1 MLPRRLLDSVRLVLL
16 HGLRVVRLG
25 AHLPLGQRLE
35 RRRAVRQGAR
45 DVGLAVLAAPGRA
58 STPRRHGRLRQR
70 TRHVRPAVLAAP
82 ASPRRRRDRRSG
94 HPQGA
99 EAVGDGVGRQRVS
112 SSRYLA
118 ARRGF
123 DHLREV
129 CEAICVVVDALRQ
142 RASVV
147 RTLTRFPRI
156 RDEFRLR
163 RLRWVYAK
171 NFIIYGL
178 PTAAQ
183 QVRPR
188 SPLCSMARLPT
199 QVQPRGPLCCFRPTS
214 PHGCYR
220 LILSKRSARC
230 APYVQPNFGSQIC
243 L

>member
-1 MLPRRLLDSVRLVLL
+1 MFPLGACSIAWGLL

-35 RRRAVRQGAR
+35 RRRAVRQR
-45 DVGLAVLAAPGRA
+45 TCHVGLAVLAAPGRA
-58 STPRRHGRLRQR
+58 STPWRHGRLRQR
-70 TRHVRPAVLAAP
+70 TRHVGRARSPS
-82 ASPRRRRDRRSG
+82 SPRRRRDRRSG

-147 RTLTRFPRI
+147 LTLTRFPRI
-156 RDEFRLR
+156 GDELRLR
-163 RLRWVYAK
+163 RVRWWFYAE

-178 PTAAQ
+178 PTATK
-183 QVRPR
+183 QVHPR
-188 SPLCSMARLPT
+188 TPPL
-199 QVQPRGPLCCFRPTS
+199 
-214 PHGCYR
+214 
-220 LILSKRSARC
+220 
-230 APYVQPNFGSQIC
+230 
-243 L
+243 